1 MICTFIRK
9 CLFMSLGLTRY
20 YAHGRKIQRHEKAD
34 GGMLVEPNSSK
45 ADRRNILALAS
56 VLVVAGFAGADPR
69 NLSVFGIRPDGD
81 WGVIVIGTVAV
92 LTHFYWYIL
101 RYFHM
106 MEEAKREFRIVDPAN
121 PTKGPI
127 QILLTENEPMVI
139 ERKISDLVSNW
150 ACFLMTLI
158 AWYFVGRW
166 IVAS

>member
-1 MICTFIRK
+1 
-9 CLFMSLGLTRY
+9 
-20 YAHGRKIQRHEKAD
+20 
-34 GGMLVEPNSSK
+34 MLVEPIASR

-69 NLSVFGIRPDGD
+69 DLSVFGIRPAGD

-106 MEEAKREFRIVDPAN
+106 MEEAIRELRLVDPSN
-121 PTKGPI
+121 PTKGPS
-127 QILLTENEPMVI
+127 QIMLTESEPMII
-139 ERKISDLVSNW
+139 ERKTSDLVSNW

-158 AWYFVGRW
+158 SWCFVGRW